1 MEKEEFLKLLPKL
14 IREDDEVK
22 GAIITAL
29 SGVVSTKEDI
39 TRSMER
45 SDRRFEEL
53 INQMNEGFKEAREER
68 LEIIKQMNNRFTH
81 VDKQLNTLNV
91 TIGSL
96 GGRSGIAL
104 ENTILE
110 IMNEELIKENIHS
123 NKINKELLVDKD
135 GIVFTKD
142 YSTDIDIL
150 IEDDKTIL
158 IDVKYIPD
166 NRDVFHFLRIAE
178 LFTKL
183 KKPYDQLI
191 IIALEMKKIHVEYAN
206 QQNIKVIAGKIVE

>member
-110 IMNEELIKENIHS
+110 IINEELIKENIHS